1 MDIQRTELFPGV
13 FLTTLRTDK
22 FKTDCLSV
30 NLLTQLSRETVS
42 KTALLPRVLLR
53 GSVNHP
59 DLDAIASVCDEL
71 YGARIL
77 PTVRKKGEI
86 LSVGLYAGFL
96 ADRFTPDG
104 SRLLEPV
111 AQLLG
116 EMLLSPSM
124 RGGLLLRDYVDS
136 EKDKLID
143 DIRAR
148 INDKR
153 SYALDRLIEQMCCY
167 EDYGCDDM
175 GTEEDAAAVGY
186 VELTRFYRNLL
197 QTAPVEIFYCGASE
211 PWRVAAACTDAL
223 ITLPRGEIDYD
234 LGTDVRM
241 NAVEDTPRSF
251 DETLPVA
258 QGKLCLGFRIGDHM
272 EDPDFAAIA
281 VFNAIYGGSVTSKLF
296 ENVRERLSLCYYASS
311 MCDSFK
317 GVMLV
322 SSGVDPADRERAQA
336 EILAQLDAVK
346 NGDITDEE
354 LNAART
360 YLSGA
365 LRALTDSPGALE
377 EFYLSQTLK
386 GLDYGP
392 EELAALC
399 ELVTVE
405 DVRAVCASMELD
417 AVYFLHGEDDEDE
430 EDPDAD
436 APNPDEADA
445 PLGSPSGGAVERS
458 ETERA
463 DGEEEEVTGD
473 AEA

>member
-30 NLLTQLSRETVS
+30 NLLTQLRRETVS
-42 KTALLPRVLLR
+42 KAALLPRVLLR

-59 DLDAIASVCDEL
+59 DLDAIAQISDEL
-71 YGARIL
+71 YGARVL
-77 PTVRKKGEI
+77 PLVRKKGEI

-104 SRLLEPV
+104 AKLLEPV
-111 AQLLG
+111 ARLLG
-116 EMLLSPSM
+116 ELLLSPAT
-124 RGGLLLRDYVDS
+124 RGGLLLRPYVDS

-148 INDKR
+148 VNDKR
-153 SYALDRLIEQMCCY
+153 SYAMDRLIEQMCCY

-175 GTEEDAAAVGY
+175 GTESDAAAVGY
-186 VELTRFYRNLL
+186 VELTRWYRSLL

-241 NAVEDTPRSF
+241 NAIEAQPRNF

-258 QGKLCLGFRIGDHM
+258 QGKLCLGFRIGEAM

-296 ENVRERLSLCYYASS
+296 ENVREKLSLCYYASS
-311 MCDSFK
+311 ACDSFK

-322 SSGVDPADRERAQA
+322 SSGVAPADRERAQA
-336 EILAQLDAVK
+336 EILAQLDAVRR
-346 NGDITDEE
+346 GEITDEE

-399 ELVTVE
+399 ELVTVD
-405 DVRAVCASMELD
+405 DVRAVCAGMELD
-417 AVYFLHGEDDEDE
+417 AVYFLHGDAEDGDPEDE
-430 EDPDAD
+430 EAEDDA
-436 APNPDEADA
+436 AD
-445 PLGSPSGGAVERS
+445 
-458 ETERA
+458 
-463 DGEEEEVTGD
+463 
-473 AEA
+473 

>member
-30 NLLTQLSRETVS
+30 NLLTQLRRETVS
-42 KTALLPRVLLR
+42 KAALLPRVLLR

-59 DLDAIASVCDEL
+59 DLDAIAQISDEL
-71 YGARIL
+71 YGARVL
-77 PTVRKKGEI
+77 PLVRKKGEI

-104 SRLLEPV
+104 SKLLEPV
-111 AQLLG
+111 ARLLG
-116 EMLLSPSM
+116 ELLLSPAT
-124 RGGLLLRDYVDS
+124 RGGLLLRPYVDS
-136 EKDKLID
+136 EKEKLID

-148 INDKR
+148 VNDKR
-153 SYALDRLIEQMCCY
+153 SYAMDRLIEQMCCD
-167 EDYGCDDM
+167 EDYGGDDM
-175 GTEEDAAAVGY
+175 GTESDAAAVGY
-186 VELTRFYRNLL
+186 VELTRWYRSLL

-241 NAVEDTPRSF
+241 NAIEAQPRDF

-258 QGKLCLGFRIGDHM
+258 QGKLCLGFRIGEAM

-296 ENVRERLSLCYYASS
+296 ENVREKLSLCYYASS
-311 MCDSFK
+311 ACDSFK

-322 SSGVDPADRERAQA
+322 SSGVAPADRERAQA
-336 EILAQLDAVK
+336 EILAQLDAVRR
-346 NGDITDEE
+346 GEITDEE

-399 ELVTVE
+399 ELVTVD
-405 DVRAVCASMELD
+405 DVRAVCAGMELD
-417 AVYFLHGEDDEDE
+417 AVYFLHGDAEDGDPEDE
-430 EDPDAD
+430 EAEDDA
-436 APNPDEADA
+436 AD
-445 PLGSPSGGAVERS
+445 
-458 ETERA
+458 
-463 DGEEEEVTGD
+463 
-473 AEA
+473 

>member
-30 NLLTQLSRETVS
+30 NLLTQIRRETVS
-42 KTALLPRVLLR
+42 KAALLPRVLLR

-59 DLDAIASVCDEL
+59 DLDAIAQISDEL
-71 YGARIL
+71 YGARVL
-77 PTVRKKGEI
+77 PLVRKKGEI

-104 SRLLEPV
+104 SKLLEPV
-111 AQLLG
+111 ARLLG
-116 EMLLSPSM
+116 ELLLSPAT
-124 RGGLLLRDYVDS
+124 RGGLLLRPYVDS
-136 EKDKLID
+136 EKEKLID

-148 INDKR
+148 VNDKR
-153 SYALDRLIEQMCCY
+153 SYAMDRLIEQMCCY

-175 GTEEDAAAVGY
+175 GTESDAAAVGY
-186 VELTRFYRNLL
+186 VELTRWYRSLL

-223 ITLPRGEIDYD
+223 ITLPRGEIDYG

-241 NAVEDTPRSF
+241 NAVEARPRDF

-258 QGKLCLGFRIGDHM
+258 QGKLCLGFRIGEAM

-296 ENVRERLSLCYYASS
+296 ENVREKLSLCYYASS
-311 MCDSFK
+311 ACDSFK

-322 SSGVDPADRERAQA
+322 SSGVAPADRERAQA

-346 NGDITDEE
+346 RGEITDEE

-399 ELVTVE
+399 ELVTVD
-405 DVRAVCASMELD
+405 DVRTVCAGMELD
-417 AVYFLHGEDDEDE
+417 AVYFLHGDAEDGDPEDE
-430 EDPDAD
+430 EAEDDA
-436 APNPDEADA
+436 AD
-445 PLGSPSGGAVERS
+445 
-458 ETERA
+458 
-463 DGEEEEVTGD
+463 
-473 AEA
+473 

>member
-30 NLLTQLSRETVS
+30 NLLTQLRRETVS
-42 KTALLPRVLLR
+42 KAALLPRVLLR

-59 DLDAIASVCDEL
+59 DLDAIAQISDEL
-71 YGARIL
+71 YGARVL
-77 PTVRKKGEI
+77 PLVRKKGEI

-104 SRLLEPV
+104 SKLLEPV
-111 AQLLG
+111 ARLLG
-116 EMLLSPSM
+116 ELLLSPAT
-124 RGGLLLRDYVDS
+124 RGGLLLRPYVDS
-136 EKDKLID
+136 EKEKLID

-148 INDKR
+148 VNDKR
-153 SYALDRLIEQMCCY
+153 SYAMDRLIEQMCCY

-175 GTEEDAAAVGY
+175 GTESDAAAVGY
-186 VELTRFYRNLL
+186 VELTRWYRSLL

-241 NAVEDTPRSF
+241 NAIEARPRDF

-258 QGKLCLGFRIGDHM
+258 QGKLCLGFRIGEAM

-296 ENVRERLSLCYYASS
+296 ENVREKLSLCYYASS
-311 MCDSFK
+311 ACDSFK

-322 SSGVDPADRERAQA
+322 SSGVAPADRERAQA
-336 EILAQLDAVK
+336 EILAQLDAVRR
-346 NGDITDEE
+346 GEITDEE

-399 ELVTVE
+399 ELVTVD
-405 DVRAVCASMELD
+405 DVRAVCAGMELD
-417 AVYFLHGEDDEDE
+417 AVYFLHGDAEDGDPEDE
-430 EDPDAD
+430 EAEDDA
-436 APNPDEADA
+436 AD
-445 PLGSPSGGAVERS
+445 
-458 ETERA
+458 
-463 DGEEEEVTGD
+463 
-473 AEA
+473 